1 MAESTLEPVWRELLK
16 IYKVFVEICD
26 RHGLRHYVTDG
37 CAIGAVRHRGFIPWD
52 DDLDVSMPR
61 PDYDIFMRVAK
72 EELPANLVAF
82 DRHQCPELNVLFG
95 KVQETREEKVHEV
108 ENKIGHILSNGLYID
123 IFPIDGCPASFFGT
137 LWLRLRFLTLLGVQR
152 YIEKRFW
159 LYSWRG
165 RIMWLWGWFCS
176 ALFLKIKTIS
186 DVAEAK
192 ERLGR
197 RYDYEKSSKV
207 MRLPSGTTRLVI
219 QDVHDK
225 KIWGDGRV
233 MRFCDLKVTLPSEYD
248 EYLRSMYGDYMKIPP
263 AEKRISTHVGDKY
276 FPWWLGP
283 RGQAEGV

>member
-1 MAESTLEPVWRELLK
+1 M
-16 IYKVFVEICD
+16 
-26 RHGLRHYVTDG
+26 
-37 CAIGAVRHRGFIPWD
+37 
-52 DDLDVSMPR
+52 
-61 PDYDIFMRVAK
+61 
-72 EELPANLVAF
+72 
-82 DRHQCPELNVLFG
+82 
-95 KVQETREEKVHEV
+95 
-108 ENKIGHILSNGLYID
+108 
-123 IFPIDGCPASFFGT
+123 
-137 LWLRLRFLTLLGVQR
+137 
-152 YIEKRFW
+152 
-159 LYSWRG
+159 
-165 RIMWLWGWFCS
+165 WGWFCS

-225 KIWGDGRV
+225 KIWGDGRM